1 MLKEGDL
8 RRRAFLRLA
17 TIGVAATQFGS
28 FGTARAQS
36 DESKPDEESE
46 ITHDNEAIVR
56 QAYRTAEGSVMDVPG
71 FVGLF
76 ADDGVINLGH
86 AGVEALGLESYRGD
100 KLGDL
105 VVSVGTYFPDI
116 HRELH
121 RVNVLGDMVA
131 VELSI
136 QGTFL
141 GPLETPVGLV
151 QPTGVEV
158 DVPTADFWYLRDGKI
173 EMFDCYV
180 MVSTMLDQIGV
191 IPDFASAVAARRS

>member
-1 MLKEGDL
+1 MFKERDL
-8 RRRAFLRLA
+8 RRRELLRLTA
-17 TIGVAATQFGS
+17 LGVAATQFGV

-36 DESKPDEESE
+36 DESKPDDESE
-46 ITHDNEAIVR
+46 ITYDNEAIVR
-56 QAYRTAEGSVMDVPG
+56 QAYQTAEGSVMDIPG

-86 AGVEALGLESYRGD
+86 AGVEPLGLESYQGD
-100 KLGDL
+100 NLGGL
-105 VVSVGTYFPDI
+105 VVSVATYFPDI

-141 GPLETPVGLV
+141 GPLQTPTGVI
-151 QPTGVEV
+151 QPTGAKV
-158 DVPTADFWYLRDGKI
+158 DGPCADFWYLRDGKI
-173 EMFDCYV
+173 ERFDCYI
-180 MVSTMLDQIGV
+180 MFDTMRAQMGL
-191 IPDFASAVAARRS
+191 S

>member
-17 TIGVAATQFGS
+17 TIGVAATQFGV
-28 FGTARAQS
+28 FGTARAQA
-36 DESKPDEESE
+36 DQSKPDEESE
-46 ITHDNEAIVR
+46 ITYDNEAIVR
-56 QAYRTAEGSVMDVPG
+56 QAYHAAEGSVMDVAG
-71 FVGLF
+71 FVALF

-86 AGVEALGLESYRGD
+86 AGVEPLGLESYRGD

-105 VVSVGTYFPDI
+105 VVSVATYFPDI

-141 GPLETPVGLV
+141 GPLQTLSGTFE
-151 QPTGVEV
+151 PTGAKVV
-158 DVPTADFWYLRDGKI
+158 GPCADFWYLRDGKI
-173 EMFDCYV
+173 ERFDCYI
-180 MVSTMLDQIGV
+180 MFDTMRTQMGL
-191 IPDFASAVAARRS
+191 S

>member
-17 TIGVAATQFGS
+17 TIGVAATQFGV

-46 ITHDNEAIVR
+46 ITYDNEAIVR
-56 QAYRTAEGSVMDVPG
+56 QAYHTAEGSVMDIPG

-86 AGVEALGLESYRGD
+86 AGVEPLGLESYRGD

-105 VVSVGTYFPDI
+105 VVSVATYFPDI

-141 GPLETPVGLV
+141 GPLKTRSGTYE
-151 QPTGVEV
+151 PTGAKV
-158 DVPTADFWYLRDGKI
+158 DGPCADFWYLRDGKI
-173 EMFDCYV
+173 ERSDCYIMFD
-180 MVSTMLDQIGV
+180 TMRAQMGL
-191 IPDFASAVAARRS
+191 S

>member
-8 RRRAFLRLA
+8 RRRTFLRLA
-17 TIGVAATQFGS
+17 TIGVAATQCGV

-46 ITHDNEAIVR
+46 ITYDNEAIVR
-56 QAYRTAEGSVMDVPG
+56 QAYHTAEGSVMDVPE
-71 FVGLF
+71 FVALF

-86 AGVEALGLESYRGD
+86 AGVEPLGLASYQGD
-100 KLGDL
+100 NLGGL
-105 VVSVGTYFPDI
+105 VVSVATYFPDI

-136 QGTFL
+136 QGTFV
-141 GPLETPVGLV
+141 GPPQTLPAPSSRRE
-151 QPTGVEV
+151 
-158 DVPTADFWYLRDGKI
+158 
-173 EMFDCYV
+173 
-180 MVSTMLDQIGV
+180 
-191 IPDFASAVAARRS
+191 RRSTGRAPTSGTYATGRSSGSTATSCSTPCASKWA

>member
-17 TIGVAATQFGS
+17 TIGVAATQFGVS
-28 FGTARAQS
+28 GTARAQS

-46 ITHDNEAIVR
+46 ITYDNEAIVR
-56 QAYRTAEGSVMDVPG
+56 QAYHTAEGSVMDVPG
-71 FVGLF
+71 FVALF

-86 AGVEALGLESYRGD
+86 AGVEPLGLESYQGD
-100 KLGDL
+100 NLGGL
-105 VVSVGTYFPDI
+105 VVSVATYFPDI

-141 GPLETPVGLV
+141 GPLETPAGIIK
-151 QPTGVEV
+151 PTGAKV
-158 DVPTADFWYLRDGKI
+158 DGPCADFWYLRDGKI
-173 EMFDCYV
+173 ERFDCYI
-180 MVSTMLDQIGV
+180 MFDTMRAQMGL
-191 IPDFASAVAARRS
+191 S

>member
-17 TIGVAATQFGS
+17 TIAVTATQFEV

-36 DESKPDEESE
+36 NDGQPDEQSE
-46 ITHDNEAIVR
+46 IAYDNEAIVR
-56 QAYRTAEGSVMDVPG
+56 QAYHTAEGSVMDIPG

-86 AGVEALGLESYRGD
+86 AGVEPLGLESYRGD

-105 VVSVGTYFPDI
+105 VVSVATYFPDI

-141 GPLETPVGLV
+141 GPLQTPSGTFE
-151 QPTGVEV
+151 PTGKKV
-158 DVPTADFWYLRDGKI
+158 DGPCADFWYLRDGKI
-173 EMFDCYV
+173 ERFDCYI
-180 MVSTMLDQIGV
+180 MFDTMRTQMGL
-191 IPDFASAVAARRS
+191 S